1 MKKRPNFKTYY
12 FTAIFIGIAVGI
24 YTEDKYIGFLLAIAL
39 MLAVGG
45 IKQRYEQGARQ

>member
-1 MKKRPNFKTYY
+1 MKKGPNFKTYY

-24 YTEDKYIGFLLAIAL
+24 YTEDKYIGILLAIAL

-45 IKQRYEQGARQ
+45 MKQRYEQGLKQ

>member
-12 FTAIFIGIAVGI
+12 FTAIGIGLAVGI

-45 IKQRYEQGARQ
+45 IKQRYEQGLRQ